1 MKLIWNGHS
10 CFTIQSEDG
19 TLVLDPYQDGS
30 VPGLSPLSLTADLVL
45 CSHEHRDQIGRAHV

>member
-19 TLVLDPYQDGS
+19 TLVLDPYQDGVCARS
-30 VPGLSPLSLTADLVL
+30 EPPVSDGRPGAVQP
-45 CSHEHRDQIGRAHV
+45 

>member
-30 VPGLSPLSLTADLVL
+30 VPGLSPPVSD
-45 CSHEHRDQIGRAHV
+45 GRPGAVQP